1 MSNGNKPTMCVLDE
15 EFEISEFTTLDQ
27 SEIIKDLAKQIKQ
40 NNKDISDIEAIKQ
53 AEKELQGKI
62 CSKCGVAIKT
72 EPAEMII
79 NGEKHYFHEAC
90 SINPEVNFNMVKENE

>member
-1 MSNGNKPTMCVLDE
+1 MSNEKKPKMCVMDE
-15 EFEISEFTTLDQ
+15 EVEISEFITLDQ
-27 SEIIKDLAKQIKQ
+27 SEVIRDLAKQIKQ

-72 EPAEMII
+72 EPVEMII
-79 NGEKHYFHEAC
+79 NGEKHYFHDAC
-90 SINPEVNFNMVKENE
+90 SINPEVNFNMVKEDE